1 MNNIQIKPK
10 KDRDKPK
17 KFKVLKDFILYL
29 ISLFILSILV
39 YFLKLTFNKKILD
52 FPPVIKRILPYVYMF
67 TYAIVAGFIIFYG
80 IEYIDAFLTE
90 YTNINNSSIINLIA
104 VSFVASFCYYYV
116 GSTKDILQTIGGS
129 VIKFNTKKNVI
140 GFILG
145 RSIVIFILIMVNRK
159 SRIL

>member
-1 MNNIQIKPK
+1 MGEEEYYIYNVNSCAIVGERAGK
-10 KDRDKPK
+10 K
-17 KFKVLKDFILYL
+17 
-29 ISLFILSILV
+29 
-39 YFLKLTFNKKILD
+39 FNKKILD
-52 FPPVIKRILPYVYMF
+52 FSPLMKSILPYLYMF

-90 YTNINNSSIINLIA
+90 FTDINNNSIINLIA

-129 VIKFNTKKNVI
+129 KIQFNTAKNVT

-145 RSIVIFILIMVNRK
+145 RSIVIAVLIIITRK
-159 SRIL
+159 NSIF